1 MSQTNIKSMFTDYID
16 KDSVFKNKDSLT
28 TNWKPDNILHRDQQ
42 INNLASILAPS
53 LRGDDP
59 SNVFIYGSVGTG
71 KCVHPK
77 TTVLTSKGPKKI
89 IELFESTNVKEKVSK
104 DKEEVLKPQNTIK
117 VVTYDEE
124 MRQHV
129 KEVNALYRQES
140 PEQLIKLETS
150 SGRKVTCTENHSF
163 LKIDQTGSVDFQTSR
178 SLEEGDYLGIPATN
192 KVESTVD
199 ARQNDFMSGL
209 CRFSGYIVGDGGIHY
224 YGDYRIS
231 ITNECEQVRQ
241 DFARLADELFGA
253 EAHEREN
260 NNKANDVVFSSKQVY
275 SMLEELGTEV
285 DVLAG
290 GKQIPNFVFGLADIH
305 KAEFLSAL
313 IDTDGY
319 FSKKQSEMTYTTK
332 SKKLASQISYLLLD
346 FGIVGRLSTKE
357 VKRET
362 YHRVKI
368 SGSDAFAKLVEQGV
382 EPKVSHKKERLEKY
396 AGKQA
401 NTNVN
406 LIPNVGEQVKELRN
420 RTGMHA
426 KELEPETPSTVHYY
440 EKEEAAISKDKL
452 TEYLDK
458 VDERISKIERLSQNK
473 NFGNAREL
481 RKLIKYQWKE
491 LAEDID
497 EKPDN
502 IRYAVRNDAARI
514 DDFRKKF
521 VELVYSRTDQVLN
534 DSVLLQ
540 KYDFLRR
547 LTEEN
552 VCWDKIQSKEK
563 KESDTDYVYDLEVKD
578 NHNYICGRGG
588 LISHNTLIT
597 KHVTNELRDVAGEE
611 DVDLNIVYINC
622 KMKKVADTE
631 YRLLAKLAGELGDDV
646 PSTGLPTDEVYN
658 RFFEALQKQK
668 GVVIIALDEIDAL
681 VKKVGDEFLYNLT
694 RINDDLDKTKV
705 SIVGISNDLNFTEY
719 MDSRVK
725 SSLSEEEII
734 FPPYNAIELREI
746 LKERAEKGF
755 VDESLQDGVISKCSA
770 LAAQEH
776 GDARRA
782 LDLIRVAGELAE
794 RSSEERVL
802 KDHVDMAQD
811 KIERDRIVETVRSQ
825 PKHSKLVLYTILEMT
840 EDEDEIATGDVY
852 SEYKDLCENVDV
864 SSLTQRRVSGLISE
878 LDMLGVINAKVISK
892 GRYGRTRQISVDL
905 SDGIR
910 GQIRELVEDKFYL

>member
-1 MSQTNIKSMFTDYID
+1 MSQTNIKSMFTEYID
-16 KDSVFKNKDSLT
+16 KDSVFKDKEPLT

-71 KCVHPK
+71 K
-77 TTVLTSKGPKKI
+77 S
-89 IELFESTNVKEKVSK
+89 
-104 DKEEVLKPQNTIK
+104 
-117 VVTYDEE
+117 
-124 MRQHV
+124 
-129 KEVNALYRQES
+129 
-140 PEQLIKLETS
+140 
-150 SGRKVTCTENHSF
+150 
-163 LKIDQTGSVDFQTSR
+163 
-178 SLEEGDYLGIPATN
+178 
-192 KVESTVD
+192 
-199 ARQNDFMSGL
+199 
-209 CRFSGYIVGDGGIHY
+209 
-224 YGDYRIS
+224 
-231 ITNECEQVRQ
+231 
-241 DFARLADELFGA
+241 
-253 EAHEREN
+253 
-260 NNKANDVVFSSKQVY
+260 
-275 SMLEELGTEV
+275 
-285 DVLAG
+285 
-290 GKQIPNFVFGLADIH
+290 
-305 KAEFLSAL
+305 
-313 IDTDGY
+313 
-319 FSKKQSEMTYTTK
+319 
-332 SKKLASQISYLLLD
+332 
-346 FGIVGRLSTKE
+346 
-357 VKRET
+357 
-362 YHRVKI
+362 
-368 SGSDAFAKLVEQGV
+368 
-382 EPKVSHKKERLEKY
+382 
-396 AGKQA
+396 
-401 NTNVN
+401 
-406 LIPNVGEQVKELRN
+406 
-420 RTGMHA
+420 
-426 KELEPETPSTVHYY
+426 
-440 EKEEAAISKDKL
+440 
-452 TEYLDK
+452 
-458 VDERISKIERLSQNK
+458 
-473 NFGNAREL
+473 
-481 RKLIKYQWKE
+481 
-491 LAEDID
+491 
-497 EKPDN
+497 
-502 IRYAVRNDAARI
+502 
-514 DDFRKKF
+514 
-521 VELVYSRTDQVLN
+521 
-534 DSVLLQ
+534 
-540 KYDFLRR
+540 
-547 LTEEN
+547 
-552 VCWDKIQSKEK
+552 
-563 KESDTDYVYDLEVKD
+563 
-578 NHNYICGRGG
+578 
-588 LISHNTLIT
+588 LIT

-658 RFFEALQKQK
+658 RFFEALQEQK

-694 RINDDLDKTKV
+694 RINDDLNRTKV

-852 SEYKDLCENVDV
+852 SEYKDLCDNVDV

-910 GQIRELVEDKFYL
+910 GQIRELVEEKFYL

>member
-16 KDSVFKNKDSLT
+16 KDSVFKDKEPLT

-71 KCVHPK
+71 K
-77 TTVLTSKGPKKI
+77 S
-89 IELFESTNVKEKVSK
+89 
-104 DKEEVLKPQNTIK
+104 
-117 VVTYDEE
+117 
-124 MRQHV
+124 
-129 KEVNALYRQES
+129 
-140 PEQLIKLETS
+140 
-150 SGRKVTCTENHSF
+150 
-163 LKIDQTGSVDFQTSR
+163 
-178 SLEEGDYLGIPATN
+178 
-192 KVESTVD
+192 
-199 ARQNDFMSGL
+199 
-209 CRFSGYIVGDGGIHY
+209 
-224 YGDYRIS
+224 
-231 ITNECEQVRQ
+231 
-241 DFARLADELFGA
+241 
-253 EAHEREN
+253 
-260 NNKANDVVFSSKQVY
+260 
-275 SMLEELGTEV
+275 
-285 DVLAG
+285 
-290 GKQIPNFVFGLADIH
+290 
-305 KAEFLSAL
+305 
-313 IDTDGY
+313 
-319 FSKKQSEMTYTTK
+319 
-332 SKKLASQISYLLLD
+332 
-346 FGIVGRLSTKE
+346 
-357 VKRET
+357 
-362 YHRVKI
+362 
-368 SGSDAFAKLVEQGV
+368 
-382 EPKVSHKKERLEKY
+382 
-396 AGKQA
+396 
-401 NTNVN
+401 
-406 LIPNVGEQVKELRN
+406 
-420 RTGMHA
+420 
-426 KELEPETPSTVHYY
+426 
-440 EKEEAAISKDKL
+440 
-452 TEYLDK
+452 
-458 VDERISKIERLSQNK
+458 
-473 NFGNAREL
+473 
-481 RKLIKYQWKE
+481 
-491 LAEDID
+491 
-497 EKPDN
+497 
-502 IRYAVRNDAARI
+502 
-514 DDFRKKF
+514 
-521 VELVYSRTDQVLN
+521 
-534 DSVLLQ
+534 
-540 KYDFLRR
+540 
-547 LTEEN
+547 
-552 VCWDKIQSKEK
+552 
-563 KESDTDYVYDLEVKD
+563 
-578 NHNYICGRGG
+578 
-588 LISHNTLIT
+588 LIT
-597 KHVTNELRDVAGEE
+597 KHVTNELGDVAGEE

-658 RFFEALQKQK
+658 RFFEALQEQK

-694 RINDDLDKTKV
+694 RINDDLNKTKV

-746 LKERAEKGF
+746 LKERAGKGF
-755 VDESLQDGVISKCSA
+755 VDDSLQDGVISKCSA

-794 RSSEERVL
+794 RSSQERVL

-852 SEYKDLCENVDV
+852 SEYKELCDSVDV

>member
-16 KDSVFKNKDSLT
+16 KDSVFKDKEPLT

-71 KCVHPK
+71 K
-77 TTVLTSKGPKKI
+77 S
-89 IELFESTNVKEKVSK
+89 
-104 DKEEVLKPQNTIK
+104 
-117 VVTYDEE
+117 
-124 MRQHV
+124 
-129 KEVNALYRQES
+129 
-140 PEQLIKLETS
+140 
-150 SGRKVTCTENHSF
+150 
-163 LKIDQTGSVDFQTSR
+163 
-178 SLEEGDYLGIPATN
+178 
-192 KVESTVD
+192 
-199 ARQNDFMSGL
+199 
-209 CRFSGYIVGDGGIHY
+209 
-224 YGDYRIS
+224 
-231 ITNECEQVRQ
+231 
-241 DFARLADELFGA
+241 
-253 EAHEREN
+253 
-260 NNKANDVVFSSKQVY
+260 
-275 SMLEELGTEV
+275 
-285 DVLAG
+285 
-290 GKQIPNFVFGLADIH
+290 
-305 KAEFLSAL
+305 
-313 IDTDGY
+313 
-319 FSKKQSEMTYTTK
+319 
-332 SKKLASQISYLLLD
+332 
-346 FGIVGRLSTKE
+346 
-357 VKRET
+357 
-362 YHRVKI
+362 
-368 SGSDAFAKLVEQGV
+368 
-382 EPKVSHKKERLEKY
+382 
-396 AGKQA
+396 
-401 NTNVN
+401 
-406 LIPNVGEQVKELRN
+406 
-420 RTGMHA
+420 
-426 KELEPETPSTVHYY
+426 
-440 EKEEAAISKDKL
+440 
-452 TEYLDK
+452 
-458 VDERISKIERLSQNK
+458 
-473 NFGNAREL
+473 
-481 RKLIKYQWKE
+481 
-491 LAEDID
+491 
-497 EKPDN
+497 
-502 IRYAVRNDAARI
+502 
-514 DDFRKKF
+514 
-521 VELVYSRTDQVLN
+521 
-534 DSVLLQ
+534 
-540 KYDFLRR
+540 
-547 LTEEN
+547 
-552 VCWDKIQSKEK
+552 
-563 KESDTDYVYDLEVKD
+563 
-578 NHNYICGRGG
+578 
-588 LISHNTLIT
+588 LIT

-658 RFFEALQKQK
+658 RFFEALQEQK

-694 RINDDLDKTKV
+694 RINDDLDQTKV

-746 LKERAEKGF
+746 LKERAGKGF

-802 KDHVDMAQD
+802 KDHVDQAQD

-852 SEYKDLCENVDV
+852 SEYKDLCDNVDV

-892 GRYGRTRQISVDL
+892 GRYGRTRQISIDL

>member
-16 KDSVFKNKDSLT
+16 KDSVFKDKEPLT

-71 KCVHPK
+71 K
-77 TTVLTSKGPKKI
+77 S
-89 IELFESTNVKEKVSK
+89 
-104 DKEEVLKPQNTIK
+104 
-117 VVTYDEE
+117 
-124 MRQHV
+124 
-129 KEVNALYRQES
+129 
-140 PEQLIKLETS
+140 
-150 SGRKVTCTENHSF
+150 
-163 LKIDQTGSVDFQTSR
+163 
-178 SLEEGDYLGIPATN
+178 
-192 KVESTVD
+192 
-199 ARQNDFMSGL
+199 
-209 CRFSGYIVGDGGIHY
+209 
-224 YGDYRIS
+224 
-231 ITNECEQVRQ
+231 
-241 DFARLADELFGA
+241 
-253 EAHEREN
+253 
-260 NNKANDVVFSSKQVY
+260 
-275 SMLEELGTEV
+275 
-285 DVLAG
+285 
-290 GKQIPNFVFGLADIH
+290 
-305 KAEFLSAL
+305 
-313 IDTDGY
+313 
-319 FSKKQSEMTYTTK
+319 
-332 SKKLASQISYLLLD
+332 
-346 FGIVGRLSTKE
+346 
-357 VKRET
+357 
-362 YHRVKI
+362 
-368 SGSDAFAKLVEQGV
+368 
-382 EPKVSHKKERLEKY
+382 
-396 AGKQA
+396 
-401 NTNVN
+401 
-406 LIPNVGEQVKELRN
+406 
-420 RTGMHA
+420 
-426 KELEPETPSTVHYY
+426 
-440 EKEEAAISKDKL
+440 
-452 TEYLDK
+452 
-458 VDERISKIERLSQNK
+458 
-473 NFGNAREL
+473 
-481 RKLIKYQWKE
+481 
-491 LAEDID
+491 
-497 EKPDN
+497 
-502 IRYAVRNDAARI
+502 
-514 DDFRKKF
+514 
-521 VELVYSRTDQVLN
+521 
-534 DSVLLQ
+534 
-540 KYDFLRR
+540 
-547 LTEEN
+547 
-552 VCWDKIQSKEK
+552 
-563 KESDTDYVYDLEVKD
+563 
-578 NHNYICGRGG
+578 
-588 LISHNTLIT
+588 LIT

-631 YRLLAKLAGELGDDV
+631 YRLLAKLAGELGDEV

-694 RINDDLDKTKV
+694 RINDDLDQTKV

-746 LKERAEKGF
+746 LKDRAEKGF
-755 VDESLQDGVISKCSA
+755 VEESLQDGVISKCSA

-852 SEYKDLCENVDV
+852 SEYKDLCDNVDV
-864 SSLTQRRVSGLISE
+864 SNLTQRRVSGLISE

-910 GQIRELVEDKFYL
+910 SQIRELVEEKFYL